1 MARRKKMTR
10 TVTMYT
16 YLVGYVNVSDDS
28 VGKHTYTTNQDLGE
42 NAVQKLREIYTASD
56 ELKGLI
62 PFSAVL
68 ENMEEEKYWMYED
81 DFISHAH
88 VVENKDSEE
97 AMEVTEVTEEKE
109 N

>member
-16 YLVGYVNVSDDS
+16 YLVSYVNTSNDT
-28 VGKHTYTTNQDLGE
+28 VGNHEYVTNQDLGE
-42 NAVQKLREIYTASD
+42 NAVQKLREIYMASD

-62 PFSAVL
+62 PFSTVL
-68 ENMEEEKYWMYED
+68 ENTEEEKYWMYED
-81 DFISHAH
+81 DFIAHANA
-88 VVENKDSEE
+88 VVNKDNEE
-97 AMEVTEVTEEKE
+97 AMEATEEKE

>member
-16 YLVGYVNVSDDS
+16 YLVGYVNASNDT
-28 VGKHTYTTNQDLGE
+28 VGKHEYVTNQDLGE
-42 NAVQKLREIYTASD
+42 NAVQKLREIYMDSD

-68 ENMEEEKYWMYED
+68 ENTEEEKYWMYED

-88 VVENKDSEE
+88 VVQNKDSEE
-97 AMEVTEVTEEKE
+97 ATEATEATEEKE